1 MHFLLH
7 WMMLT
12 FTLGYTI
19 QAQLQEVKGAFGPPL
34 KLELLSTG
42 TFGEPRGEHFHAGLD
57 MKTNGQIGYDLFA
70 VKQGYI
76 SRIRVMATGY
86 GKVLYINHPNGYTS
100 VYAHMESFNP
110 TITAYIKEQQ
120 YQKQSFEVD
129 LYPSADKF
137 PLDSAAYIGKS
148 GNTGGSQ
155 GPHLHFEIRKTST
168 EVPMNPL
175 LFGYPLEDNVRPL
188 LQNIHVM
195 NIDKGYYE
203 SKGNT
208 YSLIKLDSVYTIYKG
223 MIPVEEGRVAISVN
237 GWDQHSKTT
246 NKNGI
251 YSMQLNVNENP
262 VFRFNLDGV
271 HFDDTRYVHAFTH
284 FGIKRTTKSVY
295 YNLYRLPG
303 NNLNIYSNLVDD
315 GFITLAKNDTVNIL
329 ITAKDHAGNKSQI
342 RFKLLGTA
350 KKEETVNE
358 PQHLY
363 NIENKIEKEDFV
375 MVIPPNTLFENT
387 TLKYSSVKPLSKGI
401 FSNIHFIDN
410 SNVPFFR
417 RVELKIK
424 PVNLPERLKEKAVI
438 VFQDFNGSI
447 TTLSSKWE
455 DGFLTANPRNT
466 GKYYIKADTIKPSIR
481 LLNFNTSLLSFRGN
495 SIRVHISDAMS
506 GVKSYNGF
514 IDNKWMLFEYDA
526 KSNLL
531 FYQFDENCSKGEHIL
546 KIIVKDD
553 VGNTHTLEQKFF
565 Y

>member
-1 MHFLLH
+1 
-7 WMMLT
+7 MMLT
-12 FTLGYTI
+12 FTLGYTT
-19 QAQLQEVKGAFGPPL
+19 QVQLQEVKGAFGPPL

-110 TITAYIKEQQ
+110 TITAFIKEQQ

-375 MVIPPNTLFENT
+375 MVISPNTLFENT

-514 IDNKWMLFEYDA
+514 IDNKWVLFEYDA